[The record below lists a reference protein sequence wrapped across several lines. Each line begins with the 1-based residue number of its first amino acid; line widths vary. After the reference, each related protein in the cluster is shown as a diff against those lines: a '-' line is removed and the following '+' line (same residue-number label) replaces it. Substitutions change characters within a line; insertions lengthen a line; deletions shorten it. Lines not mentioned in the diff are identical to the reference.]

1 VIEHESKLQR
11 RVAGYHDI
19 RMDGMTDL
27 VCRAK
32 GASVLDI
39 GCNRGL
45 VGFEFANN
53 GAALVHG
60 CDFYEDGLEVARHLF
75 KDLRNCESKFINIDL
90 TGGIEP
96 FKEAFGHKPYDII
109 LLLATYHKI
118 KREMS
123 HEALSGLMK
132 HLGKR
137 TTKYFA
143 WRGTSEKEA
152 ENLDEMARLDKDLLE
167 GGLVRVHTSTISEYL
182 GLCAIWRK

>member
-1 VIEHESKLQR
+1 MESEKQLQR

-53 GAALVHG
+53 GATLVHG
-60 CDFYEDGLEVARHLF
+60 CDFYEEGLTVARHLF
-75 KDLRNCESKFINIDL
+75 QDLRNCESRFQNVDL
-90 TGGIEP
+90 TGGVEAI
-96 FKEAFGHKPYDII
+96 KAAFGHKPYDIV
-109 LLLATYHKI
+109 LVLATYHKL
-118 KREMS
+118 KRVMPAD
-123 HEALSGLMK
+123 ALSALMK

-137 TTKYFA
+137 AQNYFA
-143 WRGTSEKEA
+143 WRGTSFQAKENH
-152 ENLDEMARLDKDLLE
+152 EEMTQLDRDMDEA
-167 GGLVRVHTSTISEYL
+167 GLRRVHTSEISETL
-182 GLCAIWRK
+182 GLCAIWKRV